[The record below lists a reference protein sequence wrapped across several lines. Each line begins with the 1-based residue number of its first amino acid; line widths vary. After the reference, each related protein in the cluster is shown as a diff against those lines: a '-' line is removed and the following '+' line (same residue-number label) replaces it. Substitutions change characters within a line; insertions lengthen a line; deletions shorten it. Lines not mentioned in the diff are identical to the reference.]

1 MSIKTRKYIYRVMMA
16 LGVFLT
22 GVGIVKHEIVA
33 AAMPLITAVLA
44 LADAN
49 VPDEETGDADSW

>member
-16 LGVFLT
+16 LGVLLT
-22 GVGIVKHEIVA
+22 GVGIVKQEIVA
-33 AAMPLITAVLA
+33 AAMPLVTAVLA

-49 VPDEETGDADSW
+49 VPDEEAGDADAR

>member
-33 AAMPLITAVLA
+33 AAMPLVTAVLA

-49 VPDEETGDADSW
+49 VPDEGVGDADSR

>member
-49 VPDEETGDADSW
+49 VPDEEVDGADSR

>member
-1 MSIKTRKYIYRVMMA
+1 MSTKTRKYIYRVMMA

-22 GVGIVKHEIVA
+22 GVGIVTQEIVA
-33 AAMPLITAVLA
+33 AAMPLVTAVLA

-49 VPDEETGDADSW
+49 VPDEDDNANAR

>member
-1 MSIKTRKYIYRVMMA
+1 MKIKTRKYIYRVMMA
-16 LGVFLT
+16 LGVLLT
-22 GVGIVKHEIVA
+22 GVGIVKQEIVA

-49 VPDEETGDADSW
+49 VPDEEAGDADSR

>member
-1 MSIKTRKYIYRVMMA
+1 MSIKTRKYVYRVMMA

-49 VPDEETGDADSW
+49 VPDEEVDGADSR